1 MSVSGGREGATTDG
15 RPLWLGAASFDRGVG
30 FSHDTGQIT
39 HHVGP
44 DLDAERDLVIGD
56 LDKAGGCNRPTDPGS
71 GATTT
76 GRNGGGDPYFTD
88 GKAMVGVLTAG
99 P

>member
-1 MSVSGGREGATTDG
+1 MRFWRTDRTG
-15 RPLWLGAASFDRGVG
+15 NDDRPLWLGSATFDRSVG

-39 HHVGP
+39 HHIAP
-44 DLDAERDLVIGD
+44 DIDAERDLVIGD
-56 LDKAGGCNRPTDPGS
+56 LTTAGQMVSSYEIDGVGPTR
-71 GATTT
+71 T

-88 GKAMVGVLTAG
+88 GLATIGVLR